1 MGGHQPLQPQV
12 YERMPPQVRELMPG
26 VTGSRREDVYEYSKA
41 PWLKADESMA
51 EWAARSG
58 LPPGGVKPLS
68 PQELGSATEHLA
80 RHGYAV
86 LHGRIPARATGNEQA
101 QAPVAD
107 QLARRCRE
115 LCQQAAAAAAG
126 PAESASYGLLNHDA
140 RCASLALSPLPL
152 IFSYKSEKSLC
163 GAAHFAGS
171 GYPLVGDVKHG
182 EPPLSECGA
191 DSGSDTAGRLFLHAA
206 RLRFTAAD
214 WPDGSAERRVRYEAS
229 APLPQALSTV
239 LGGMTKIESD
249 GGVGA
254 ESQ

>member
-126 PAESASYGLLNHDA
+126 PAESASYGLLNHDS
-140 RCASLALSPLPL
+140 RCASLALSPLPH
-152 IFSYKSEKSLC
+152 IFSDKSEKSLC
-163 GAAHFAGS
+163 GAGAG
-171 GYPLVGDVKHG
+171 H
-182 EPPLSECGA
+182 
-191 DSGSDTAGRLFLHAA
+191 
-206 RLRFTAAD
+206 
-214 WPDGSAERRVRYEAS
+214 WPHTQKCCSSRATSLAS
-229 APLPQALSTV
+229 AAGWWMRSQCSRRRCLRSVALRWLRSHTTRRECS
-239 LGGMTKIESD
+239 G
-249 GGVGA
+249 
-254 ESQ
+254 